1 LGGLTEN
8 VTAATS
14 WRFGVLTACILLFGT
29 SLGATLN
36 CSPSLPQCGT
46 VGFSWASTGQPYTI
60 SVTSVAT
67 AGAAA
72 HAGLRTGDR
81 IDLREVAFPER
92 WRLHA
97 IALGQELPISR
108 LLRYPIHRDGQSSVI
123 TIQPQHKAT
132 WPTIA
137 DWLGCVSV
145 VWILLFAAVLI
156 TRRPDMPEAR
166 ILSLLLL
173 SIAAP
178 DVITDNITPWTA
190 LDFAASIFGQAM
202 AAIASITLF
211 VYFATLYGRPLSLQR
226 KYLSAFAIGCA
237 VVFMISSVSR
247 VVAIGTLF
255 PYDPTQ
261 RWVANVEL
269 VSSALGL
276 LAALACGIAAT
287 RASTGVERQRILWV
301 TLSLSVFWI
310 AFALFGFVAPF
321 LSDRVDAALLYAGDV
336 LLITLPLG
344 LTYALLSRRLLDVG
358 FVVSRAAVFG
368 IVSVVVFGTFVLV
381 EYALGAWLSHV
392 SHATSIIVNI
402 AVALVLGFSIRVI
415 HGHVELSVGHLFFR
429 KRHEDLAALGRFARE
444 AAFMSDASALAD
456 RTAQIVTA
464 HAGASNVKLLVP
476 DGAGGY
482 AFTNGG
488 AAVSENDPAMLAL
501 RTWHEPLDLHRCD
514 TVLDG
519 ERAFPMSARG
529 RLAGVL
535 VVGPKQNGEA
545 YAPDECDA
553 LEGVAT
559 SVGAAFAM
567 FSNADGHAHRVQ
579 EQILAEL
586 RSLPDRLAEIIG
598 QQRNT
603 R

>member
-1 LGGLTEN
+1 M
-8 VTAATS
+8 TAAAS
-14 WRFGVLTACILLFGT
+14 WRFWVVTACILLFGT
-29 SLGATLN
+29 SLGAALN
-36 CSPSLPQCGT
+36 CTPALPQCGT
-46 VGFSWASTGQPYTI
+46 VGFSWAATGQPYTL
-60 SVTSVAT
+60 SVTSVDT
-67 AGAAA
+67 GGAAA
-72 HAGLRTGDR
+72 RAGMRAGDR
-81 IDLREVAFPER
+81 IDLREVAFRER

-97 IALGQELPISR
+97 VALGQELPISR
-108 LLRYPIHRDGQSSVI
+108 VLRYPIHRERRTSVI
-123 TIQPQHKAT
+123 TIQPQRKAT
-132 WPTIA
+132 WPKFA
-137 DWLGCVSV
+137 DWLGWVSLA
-145 VWILLFAAVLI
+145 WILLFAAVLMI
-156 TRRPDMPEAR
+156 RRPDMPEAR
-166 ILSLLLL
+166 IISLLLL
-173 SIAAP
+173 SLAAP

-190 LDFAASIFGQAM
+190 LDFAASLLGQGM

-211 VYFATLYGRPLSLQR
+211 VYLATLYGRPLSLRR
-226 KYLSAFAIGCA
+226 KYLGAFAIACA
-237 VVFMISSVSR
+237 VVFMISSASR
-247 VVAIGTLF
+247 VAAIGTLF

-269 VSSALGL
+269 ISSALGL

-287 RASTGVERQRILWV
+287 RASTGAQRQRILWL

-310 AFALFGFVAPF
+310 AFVLFGFVAPF
-321 LSDRVDAALLYAGDV
+321 LSDRVNATLLYVSDI

-402 AVALVLGFSIRVI
+402 AVALALGFSIRVI

-444 AAFMSDASALAD
+444 AAFMTDAPALTE
-456 RTAQIVTA
+456 RTTQVVKA
-464 HAGASNVKLLVP
+464 HVGASSVKLLVP

-488 AAVSENDPAMLAL
+488 ASVSENDPAMLAL

-553 LEGVAT
+553 LESVAT

-567 FSNADGHAHRVQ
+567 FSGADGRAHRVQ